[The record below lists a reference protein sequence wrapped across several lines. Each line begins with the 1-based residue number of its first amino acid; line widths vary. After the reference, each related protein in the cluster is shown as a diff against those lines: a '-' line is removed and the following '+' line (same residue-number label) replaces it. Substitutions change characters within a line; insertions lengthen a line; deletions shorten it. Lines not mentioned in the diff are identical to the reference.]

1 MVSNIRVLH
10 VCNEIGLGGTERG
23 IISMCKTMRYDLF
36 EHEVFCAVRGGAR
49 AGEIGRAASLH
60 IPSESAKRPVD
71 PLPALAELCRTRM
84 FDVAVIHRAGCAE
97 RTWSEMLRI
106 LRAAKIPLV
115 IEINIF
121 GLVDSSPEDELID
134 WHLHISKTSYCSFR
148 KRALDARYPR
158 IERHRVLYIP
168 IETSTYAPGPNM
180 ANHRIN
186 LRKRLGFTEND
197 LVLLRV
203 GRPDFRKWGD
213 LLLESIPVV
222 LRKIP
227 QACFV
232 FLSAPPSRAWYMRH
246 RFPADRV
253 RVLPAT
259 SDDGKLRDAYESAD
273 VYLHS
278 SRRGESYGA
287 SLVEAM
293 AASLPIVVNS
303 TPWRDN
309 AQVELVEHMRTGI
322 IANSPKAISEALA
335 HLHASSEDRLRMGQA
350 GRAKAEALYDAS
362 VVCKSLASLI
372 VTTLDQGRSL
382 SLPEDFESDG
392 IWPAMQEIEAYWHA
406 ERAKREADNWDGLPP
421 RRFPRSLTRVAWD
434 IVDVCEWAGNRAGI
448 FR

>member
-1 MVSNIRVLH
+1 MASTIRILH
-10 VCNEIGLGGTERG
+10 ICNEVGLGGTERG

-36 EHEVFCAVRGGAR
+36 EHEVFCAIRGGAR
-49 AGEIGRAASLH
+49 AGEIESPARLH
-60 IPSESAKRPVD
+60 VPPEGADGPAD
-71 PLPALAELCRTRM
+71 ALLALAQLCEVRV

-106 LRAAKIPLV
+106 LRAAKIDLV

-148 KRALDARYPR
+148 ERALDARYPR
-158 IERHRVLYIP
+158 MERHRVLYIP
-168 IETSTYAPGPNM
+168 IETSMYAAGPD
-180 ANHRIN
+180 AATRRAD
-186 LRKRLGFTEND
+186 LRGRLGFTEND
-197 LVLLRV
+197 FVLLRV

-222 LRKIP
+222 LGKIP
-227 QACFV
+227 QACFL

-253 RVLPAT
+253 RVLPVT

-322 IANSPKAISEALA
+322 IANSPKAISGALA
-335 HLHASSEDRLRMGQA
+335 HLHASSEDRLKMGQA
-350 GRAKAEALYDAS
+350 GRAKAESLYDAS

-372 VTTLDQGRSL
+372 VATLGQGRRL
-382 SLPEDFESDG
+382 SLPEDFESGG
-392 IWPAMQEIEAYWHA
+392 IQPAMQEIEAYWHT

-421 RRFPRSLTRVAWD
+421 RRFPQSLSRIAWGV
-434 IVDVCEWAGNRAGI
+434 VDVCEWAGSRAGI